1 MIFTAAFISLFFY
14 LDRKGK
20 KLKGP
25 GSFLNSHSLI
35 AAPES
40 VSKGSNTGRWQINDE
55 KEHLP
60 SRLKTTA

>member
-40 VSKGSNTGRWQINDE
+40 VSKGFNTGRWQINDE